1 MFNLQGSEIIIILLL
16 ALVVLG
22 PEKLPEAMRKAGK
35 FYADIRK
42 MSSGFQEEFRS
53 ALDEPV
59 KEMRETANLLR
70 DSADFTKLQ
79 DGERDEKPQSAQMP
93 TPTVADDDA
102 QPGDE
107 GRGSGAGAAGAPDG
121 ADGADGAPEPA
132 PKPVTREYRVDPA
145 AMGVPRVARDPSVHG
160 DPETADEESAEAEVE
175 AEAAEQ
181 ALAAPFA
188 STNTL
193 GPRPTGLRR
202 EPRPE
207 PTPERSGRAGDAEPS
222 DDQYEH
228 TASDAGPPPVPPAD
242 GDAAPM
248 AVPLP
253 APAVDEDAVPPADP
267 LPAPAVDAD
276 AAPLADPLP
285 APVDDDIEASRE

>member
-1 MFNLQGSEIIIILLL
+1 VFNLQGSEIIIILLL

-93 TPTVADDDA
+93 TPAVADDDA

-107 GRGSGAGAAGAPDG
+107 GHGSGAGAPGAPDG
-121 ADGADGAPEPA
+121 VDGADGAPEPA

-160 DPETADEESAEAEVE
+160 DPETADEESAEAE
-175 AEAAEQ
+175 AEVAEQ

-193 GPRPTGLRR
+193 GPRPTGPRR

-248 AVPLP
+248 ADPLP

-276 AAPLADPLP
+276 AAPMADPLP